1 MSDPSV
7 SIIILNWNGWLDT
20 VECLESIYNL
30 NYSNYQVIVV
40 DNNSSDD
47 SIQKIND
54 YTMGKLEVKSNF
66 FKYDPNDKPIEII
79 PYNGKNTEISKFSN
93 HNKQLILIKNDINHG
108 FAKGNN
114 IGIEFSLKNLN
125 PQYILLLNND
135 TVVDKDFLKI
145 LVQEGENDPKIGIL
159 GPKMYYYDNPNVIWC
174 IGGKI
179 DWKLARG
186 IHIGIN
192 ETDVGQYAEKM
203 NFDYINGSAIL
214 IKRNVLEDIGL
225 LDEKY
230 FLYFE
235 ETDLALKA
243 SKKGYNNSYIPN
255 AKIWHKVSKSG
266 GGIKKEIGLYYIT
279 RNRWI
284 FMRKWARKTDFFIFV
299 FVQICAAFILPLS
312 MSIYYNNK
320 KLIEIYYK
328 GLWDGISDNQK
339 IENNRINNY

>member
-7 SIIILNWNGWLDT
+7 SIIILNWNGWSDT
-20 VECLESIYNL
+20 IECLESIYQL
-30 NYSNYQVIVV
+30 NYSNYRVIVV

-47 SIQKIND
+47 SVQKIND
-54 YTMGKLEVKSNF
+54 YAMGKLEVKSNF
-66 FKYDPNDKPIEII
+66 FKYNPTNKPIKII
-79 PYNGKNTEISKFSN
+79 SDGEYSELEKKSTI
-93 HNKQLILIKNDINHG
+93 NKQLMLIKNDDNYG

-114 IGIEFSLKNLN
+114 IGINFALKNFN
-125 PQYILLLNND
+125 PTYILLLNND

-145 LVQEGENDPKIGIL
+145 LVQEGENDPAIGLL

-186 IHIGIN
+186 LHVGIN
-192 ETDVGQYAEKM
+192 ETDTGQYDEKM

-214 IKRNVLEDIGL
+214 IKRSVLDEIGL
-225 LDEKY
+225 LDEKL

-243 SKKGYNNSYIPN
+243 SKKGYNIIYISNS
-255 AKIWHKVSKSG
+255 KIWHKVSKSG

-279 RNRWI
+279 RNRWL
-284 FMRKWARKTDFFIFV
+284 FMKKWASNGDFFIFV
-299 FVQICAAFILPLS
+299 ITQILGAIVLPTF
-312 MSIYYNNK
+312 MSLYYKNK
-320 KLIEIYYK
+320 KLFLAYYT
-328 GLWDGISDNQK
+328 GLWDGIKNDLN
-339 IENNRINNY
+339 

>member
-1 MSDPSV
+1 MCDPSV
-7 SIIILNWNGWLDT
+7 SIIILNWNGWSDT
-20 VECLESIYNL
+20 VECLESVYHI

-54 YTMGKLEVKSNF
+54 YAKGNLEVKSNF
-66 FKYDPNDKPIEII
+66 FKYDPNGKPLEIV
-79 PYNGKNTEISKFSN
+79 NCQGKYLGLTNNSTNT
-93 HNKQLILIKNDINHG
+93 KQLIIIENKKNYG

-114 IGIEFSLKNLN
+114 IGIEFALKNLN
-125 PQYILLLNND
+125 SDYILLLNND
-135 TVVDKDFLKI
+135 TVVDKDFLNI
-145 LVQEGENDPKIGIL
+145 LVQEGETDAKIGLL
-159 GPKMYYYDNPNVIWC
+159 GPKMYYYNDPDVIWC

-186 IHIGIN
+186 LHVGIN
-192 ETDVGQYAEKM
+192 ETDIGQYLEKI

-214 IKRNVLEDIGL
+214 IKRRVLNEIGL
-225 LDEKY
+225 LDEKF

-235 ETDLALKA
+235 ETDLALRA
-243 SKKGYNNSYIPN
+243 SKNGYYNTYIPN

-284 FMRKWARKTDFFIFV
+284 FMKKWAKNPDFLIFIII
-299 FVQICAAFILPLS
+299 QILGSIILPIVL
-312 MSIYYNNK
+312 SIYYNNTR
-320 KLIEIYYK
+320 LFSAYYN
-328 GLWDGISDNQK
+328 GFWDGLNK
-339 IENNRINNY
+339 KY

>member
-7 SIIILNWNGWLDT
+7 SIIILNWNGWSDT
-20 VECLESIYNL
+20 IECLESIYQL
-30 NYSNYQVIVV
+30 NYSNYRVIVV

-47 SIQKIND
+47 SVQKIND
-54 YTMGKLEVKSNF
+54 YAMGKLEVKSNF
-66 FKYDPNDKPIEII
+66 FKYNPTNKPIKII
-79 PYNGKNTEISKFSN
+79 SDGEYSELEKNSTI
-93 HNKQLILIKNDINHG
+93 NKQLILIKNDDNYG

-114 IGIEFSLKNLN
+114 IGIDFALKNLN
-125 PQYILLLNND
+125 PTYILLLNND

-145 LVQEGENDPKIGIL
+145 LVQEGENDPAIGLL

-186 IHIGIN
+186 LHVGIN
-192 ETDVGQYAEKM
+192 ETDTGQYDEKM

-214 IKRNVLEDIGL
+214 IKRRVLDEIGL
-225 LDEKY
+225 LDEKF

-235 ETDLALKA
+235 ETDLALRA
-243 SKKGYNNSYIPN
+243 SKKGYNSTYIPN

-279 RNRWI
+279 RNRWL
-284 FMRKWARKTDFFIFV
+284 FMKKWASKGDFFIFV
-299 FVQICAAFILPLS
+299 ITQILGAIVFLHL
-312 MSIYYNNK
+312 
-320 KLIEIYYK
+320 
-328 GLWDGISDNQK
+328 
-339 IENNRINNY
+339 